1 MISRDGILIVI
12 SGPSGVGKGTICKEL
27 FKKDLEKIELSISA
41 TTRKPR
47 KGEIDG
53 INYYYKEEHE
63 FNEMVKRGEFLEY
76 AKVYG
81 SYYGT
86 PKDYVFKSLREG
98 ISIIL
103 EIDTQGAM
111 QIKENFKEAVFI
123 FIMPPSYGELKSRIV
138 GRGTETTDV
147 MNNRLKA
154 AFKEIKE
161 VINYDYV
168 IINNNVSSV
177 VDNITCILNAE
188 RHKTS
193 RCQIDFTKFKEECY
207 D

>member
-193 RCQIDFTKFKEECY
+193 RCQIDFLKFKEECY